1 MKIGKVD
8 VKISI
13 IVLVAFVFFA
23 LLIVVA
29 SFFSPDV
36 RSQLYWMLP
45 ALILLLVMPMAL
57 NYMSRKEYTRSS
69 NRSTNG
75 KHARSGSV

>member
-1 MKIGKVD
+1 MKIGNVD

-13 IVLVAFVFFA
+13 LVIVVFVFFA

-29 SFFSPDV
+29 SFSSPAV

-57 NYMSRKEYTRSS
+57 NYLSRKEYAEL
-69 NRSTNG
+69 NRYTNV
-75 KHARSGSV
+75 KHARSGYG